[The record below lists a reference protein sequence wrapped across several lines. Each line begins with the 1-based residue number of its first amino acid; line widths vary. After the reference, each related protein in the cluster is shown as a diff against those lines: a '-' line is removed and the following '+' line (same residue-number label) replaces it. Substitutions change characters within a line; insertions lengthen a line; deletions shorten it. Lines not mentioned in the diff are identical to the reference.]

1 MKSTTTDKNIASLK
15 KMFLTHGLPISI
27 SSDNGPQ
34 FISQEFKN
42 FVREQCIFHRKTTPP
57 QANGEIE
64 RQDRTLLK
72 RIKIAQ
78 IEKKDLKEELASYL
92 MMYRTTPHSTTGV
105 CPSKLLF
112 HRKLRKRLPGI
123 EDFSSWTEDQD
134 IRDHDNE
141 LKEKGKMYIDKKE
154 EQKKLI

>member
-1 MKSTTTDKNIASLK
+1 MDCQSAYQVTMDHNLYDRNSRTFLGNSTYFTEKL
-15 KMFLTHGLPISI
+15 L
-27 SSDNGPQ
+27 
-34 FISQEFKN
+34 
-42 FVREQCIFHRKTTPP
+42 HRKPTV
-57 QANGEIE
+57 N
-64 RQDRTLLK
+64 RSLLK

-92 MMYRTTPHSTTGV
+92 MMYRTNTHSTTGV
-105 CPSKLLF
+105 SPSKRLF
-112 HRKLRKRLPGI
+112 HRKLRKSLPGI

-134 IRDHDNE
+134 IRDHDNK